1 MGYISVTIILLVAF
15 DVVLL
20 WFMNRSI
27 YRKKMTHQL
36 LDVSMKEE
44 QNLYAKVDELYK
56 DSQIIRH
63 DVKHYL
69 TAVLG
74 LIINEE
80 YDEARRQLIDILGT
94 DFTGKFI
101 YYQNSSVINAVLNDK
116 RSRAGAGKIFLDMV
130 VSGDV
135 PKYCEMDLA
144 IILANL
150 LDNAIEASTSADRI
164 FVEMLQDKGMYLIT
178 VKNSISDSVLANNPK
193 LESSKQSANEA
204 HGFGIKSI
212 IRLVKR
218 LDGSYQCYEEH
229 GYFVSYIS
237 VPTRKELPTKES
249 NSIK

>member
-1 MGYISVTIILLVAF
+1 MGLISVTIILLVVF

-20 WFMNRSI
+20 YFMNRRI
-27 YRKKMTHQL
+27 YHKKMTHQM

-44 QNLYAKVDELYK
+44 HNLYTKVDELYK

-63 DVKHYL
+63 DMKHYM

-94 DFTGKFI
+94 EFSGKFI

-116 RSRAGAGKIFLDMV
+116 RSRAEANKIFLDMV

-135 PKYCEMDLA
+135 PTYCEMDLA

-150 LDNAIEASTSADRI
+150 LDNAIEASSSDDKI
-164 FVEMLQDKGMYLIT
+164 FVELLQDKGMYLVT
-178 VKNSISDSVLANNPK
+178 VKNSISDSVLATNPK
-193 LESSKQSANEA
+193 LLSSKQNLSES

-218 LDGSYQCYEEH
+218 LDGTYQYYEER
-229 GYFVSYIS
+229 GYFVSYVS
-237 VPTRKELPTKES
+237 VPCKKERTTKA
-249 NSIK
+249 NDNV